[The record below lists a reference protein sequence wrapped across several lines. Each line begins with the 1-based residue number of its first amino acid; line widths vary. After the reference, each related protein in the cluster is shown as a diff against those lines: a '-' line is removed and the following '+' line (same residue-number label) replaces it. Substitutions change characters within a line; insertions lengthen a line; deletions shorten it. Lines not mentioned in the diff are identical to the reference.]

1 MALITQNESQYYSN
15 EANSGNY
22 QFVNLDTIINQ
33 FIISYV
39 GEDKLISKVKKTD
52 VAFHAQRAVQE
63 LSFDT
68 FKSVKSQES
77 VVPPSLRL
85 MLPQDYVNYTNI
97 SWADSSGIQHTI
109 YPTSKT
115 SNPQYQGNLFTNGH
129 LNEDADGATLG
140 TGWSWTDFVK
150 DSNKGGAILGQ
161 SVAVGEKIEVPVNV
175 KMGRKYRVTFN
186 IKHPDPVAVD
196 ASNIINV
203 AGDLKVTLYGD
214 QGYKNV
220 HGDTS
225 GNIIYYPTTSASE
238 QSVSFEIPLTSDD
251 INFKTTTDTEEQML
265 VIEPGTLA
273 FTGLIDNITVTDLSK
288 DTNVN
293 LVSKTWGNY
302 RSHTPYNNSDNY
314 VDDVHWHM
322 DNERYGIDPQHAQI
336 NGSFFI
342 DNNILHLSSN
352 LSGKTLIIKYLS
364 DSIAKYGEET
374 LVHKFAEEAVY
385 KWIAYAIVSTRANMP
400 QFQVLRLKKERF
412 AEIRKAKLRLSNIK
426 LEELTQVLRGK
437 SKRIKH

>member
-1 MALITQNESQYYSN
+1 MALITQNESQYYTN
-15 EANSGNY
+15 EENSGSY
-22 QFVNLDTIINQ
+22 QFTDLDTIINQ

-52 VAFHAQRAVQE
+52 VAFHAQRAIQE

-68 FKSVKSQES
+68 FKSIKSQES

-115 SNPQYQGNLFTNGH
+115 SNPQSQGNLFTNGQ
-129 LNEDADGATLG
+129 LNEDAGGATLG
-140 TGWSWTDFVK
+140 TGWSWTNFVQGPQQ
-150 DSNKGGAILGQ
+150 DGGSISGS
-161 SVAVGEKIEVPVNV
+161 SVAIGEKIKIPVNV
-175 KMGRKYRVTFN
+175 KMGREYRITFD
-186 IKHPDPVAVD
+186 IKHPDPVAVT
-196 ASNIINV
+196 AANIVNV
-203 AGDLKVTLYGD
+203 AGNLKVTLYGD

-220 HGDTS
+220 RGNSS
-225 GNIIYYPTTSASE
+225 GTVINYPTTAATE
-238 QSVSFEIPLTSDD
+238 QSVTFAMPLTSSD

-265 VIEPGTLA
+265 VIEPGTAA

-288 DTNVN
+288 DTSVN
-293 LVSKTWGNY
+293 LISKTWGNY

-342 DNNILHLSSN
+342 DSNMLHLSSN

-364 DSIAKYGEET
+364 DGLGKSKEM
-374 LVHKFAEEAVY
+374 LVHKLAEEAVY

-400 QFQVLRLKKERF
+400 QFQILRLKKERF

-426 LEELTQVLRGK
+426 LEELTQILRGK
-437 SKRIKH
+437 SKWIKH